1 MCYWSLMT
9 RSEAIAIINAKLAN
23 LDDEAILIVQ
33 DMGSASLR
41 LRRLSARELELIEQS
56 KADFREGRTYSIE
69 EARRRSDAHLLALR
83 AKYPSAP

>member
-1 MCYWSLMT
+1 MT

-23 LDDEAILIVQ
+23 LDDEAILTVADIVQ

-69 EARRRSDAHLLALR
+69 EARRRSDAHLQALR